1 MNFIEK
7 VRDRAPLIHNI
18 TNQVVMNI
26 TANGLYALG
35 ASPIMAH
42 EKDEMID
49 IVNIA
54 DALVLNIGTLTA
66 SVLESMLIAG
76 KTANKK
82 GIPVVLDPVGV
93 GASIFRMQAVKYLL
107 EVLDI
112 TLVRG
117 NGAEIF
123 TLATLEQSGKGVE
136 GNIEQAPHEIARRFY
151 ERYQVT
157 VVVTGT
163 EDIVYGETGVYR
175 LKNGT
180 DLLTKVTGTGCLLTS
195 VIASVLA
202 VVDDQSYVEAVAEAV
217 SYYTIASEM
226 ARKATD
232 LPGTFQ
238 VVFIDKLMSL
248 TREEWDNMRKFE
260 VITPCLGEN
269 G

>member
-1 MNFIEK
+1 MEFIEK
-7 VRDRAPLIHNI
+7 VRERAPLIHNI

-42 EKDEMID
+42 EKGEMID

-54 DALVLNIGTLTA
+54 DALVLNIGTLTTA
-66 SVLESMLIAG
+66 VLESMLIAG
-76 KTANKK
+76 KAANKK

-93 GASIFRMQAVKYLL
+93 GASKFRMRAVKCLL
-107 EVLDI
+107 KTLDI
-112 TLVRG
+112 ALVRG

-136 GNIEQAPHEIARRFY
+136 GNLEQAPREIAKRFY

-163 EDIVYGETGVYR
+163 EDIVYGETGVYL

-180 DLLTKVTGTGCLLTS
+180 ELLTKVTGTGCLLTS

-202 VVDDQSYVEAVAEAV
+202 VVDNQSYVEAAAEAV
-217 SYYTIASEM
+217 SYYAIASEM

-248 TREEWDNMRKFE
+248 TREEWDDMRNFE
-260 VITPCLGEN
+260 VITLCLGEN